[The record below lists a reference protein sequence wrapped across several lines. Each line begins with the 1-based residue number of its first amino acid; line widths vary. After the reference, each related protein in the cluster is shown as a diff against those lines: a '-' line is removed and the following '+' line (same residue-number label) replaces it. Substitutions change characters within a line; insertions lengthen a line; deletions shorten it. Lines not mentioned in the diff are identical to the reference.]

1 MLVGLVLSG
10 MFLALLAL
18 TRRRTYGLTIAWGIA
33 ILSIAVSGLFGGIG
47 DNFFA
52 LTPFTVMVSHHF
64 RAWREHVHV
73 VPDWL

>member
-33 ILSIAVSGLFGGIG
+33 ILSIAVSGS
-47 DNFFA
+47 
-52 LTPFTVMVSHHF
+52 VVSGTIFSHSPLYGHGF
-64 RAWREHVHV
+64 S
-73 VPDWL
+73 